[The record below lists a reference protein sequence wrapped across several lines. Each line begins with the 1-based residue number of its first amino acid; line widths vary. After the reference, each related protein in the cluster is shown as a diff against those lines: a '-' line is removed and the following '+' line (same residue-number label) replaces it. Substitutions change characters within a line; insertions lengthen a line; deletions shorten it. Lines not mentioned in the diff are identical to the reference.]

1 MDGDELAAMAQ
12 RLDHGYNQVDKLYYE
27 VARACGL
34 PECSYWMIYDI
45 VQHGGSR
52 PVAALCSE
60 WGYSKQTI
68 NSALKHL
75 SMRGLVDL
83 VYAEGSRK
91 NKVAQLTAEGT
102 RFSKRFIAPA
112 LDAEVKA
119 LSTLT
124 ATERKRFEALE
135 ISTMPRFRS
144 SSRSS
149 KKQFWKKLDNERRI
163 YMKTLVR
170 FLKPHKGLVALTL
183 LVLLID
189 NAGTLLVPTMLA
201 NMVNVGIT
209 SGSTEYILRNSLLML
224 GATAMASGGAVT
236 GSYLTARLASRVA
249 CDIRCAIYRKSLE
262 FSASDF
268 ERFGTGAMIT
278 RTLGDINVIQQA
290 IIMTCQL
297 VLPMPVLAVVGI
309 ILAFRIDYQMG
320 LMLLIAVA
328 IVMVLAVITVAKT
341 APIFI
346 RLQNF
351 IDRMNVVLRE
361 HIIGARVIRAFG
373 REEREEEREG
383 RVFGEYA
390 QNAIRVNYVF
400 SGLDCSCFFVMNMV
414 EVCVIWLGGNRVGAH
429 AMQIASISAV
439 LEYAILILFYIMT
452 AQMVMVTMPRAKA
465 CLERARE
472 VLELEPSIVDSA
484 DAKMPSVAA
493 EPARALA
500 GERDV
505 VARFDHASFR
515 FADADQDTLHD
526 LTFSCR
532 RGQTTAIIGST
543 GSGKSTV
550 AKLLL
555 RLHDITRGR
564 VLLGERDVRD
574 ITQRELR
581 AHISYVPQKAWLFSG
596 TVASNLRD
604 GLPDA
609 TEEQMRHALDIA
621 QSQFVYDLERGL
633 DAAVAQGGT
642 NFSGGQR
649 QRLAIARAIIKPADL
664 YIFDDSF
671 SALDF
676 KTDAAL
682 RAALTQ
688 EMRGAALLIIAQRIS
703 TILHADQIIVLKDGE
718 VVGQGRH
725 EELMETC
732 EVYRAIAE
740 SQMRG
745 GEAHE

>member
-1 MDGDELAAMAQ
+1 
-12 RLDHGYNQVDKLYYE
+12 
-27 VARACGL
+27 
-34 PECSYWMIYDI
+34 
-45 VQHGGSR
+45 
-52 PVAALCSE
+52 
-60 WGYSKQTI
+60 
-68 NSALKHL
+68 
-75 SMRGLVDL
+75 
-83 VYAEGSRK
+83 
-91 NKVAQLTAEGT
+91 
-102 RFSKRFIAPA
+102 
-112 LDAEVKA
+112 
-119 LSTLT
+119 
-124 ATERKRFEALE
+124 
-135 ISTMPRFRS
+135 
-144 SSRSS
+144 
-149 KKQFWKKLDNERRI
+149 
-163 YMKTLVR
+163 MKTLVR
-170 FLKPHKGLVALTL
+170 FLKPHKGLIALTL

-209 SGSTEYILRNSLLML
+209 TGSTEYLLNNGLLML

-236 GSYLTARLASRVA
+236 GSYLAARLASRVA

-268 ERFGTGAMIT
+268 DRFGTGAMIT

-290 IIMTCQL
+290 IIMTCQM
-297 VLPMPVLAVVGI
+297 VLPMPVLSVVGI
-309 ILAFRIDYQMG
+309 ILAFKIDYQMG
-320 LMLLIAVA
+320 LMLLIAVG
-328 IVMVLAVITVAKT
+328 IVMVLAVVTVAKT

-346 RLQNF
+346 HLQNF
-351 IDRMNVVLRE
+351 IDNMNVVLRE
-361 HIIGARVIRAFG
+361 NIIGARVIRAFG
-373 REEREEEREG
+373 REKHEEQREG
-383 RVFGEYA
+383 RVFEDYA

-414 EVCVIWLGGNRVGAH
+414 EVCVIRLGGNRVGAH

-439 LEYAILILFYIMT
+439 LEYAILILFFIMT
-452 AQMVMVTMPRAKA
+452 AQMVMVAMPRAKA
-465 CLERARE
+465 CLDRARE
-472 VLELEPSIVDSA
+472 VLDLEPSIVDTE
-484 DAKMPSVAA
+484 DAKASSAA
-493 EPARALA
+493 STSACAHPD
-500 GERDV
+500 ERDV

-515 FADADQDTLHD
+515 FDDADEDTLHD
-526 LTFSCR
+526 LDFCCR

-555 RLHDITRGR
+555 RLHDVTRGR
-564 VLLGERDVRD
+564 VLLGGCDVRD
-574 ITQRELR
+574 AAQRDLR
-581 AHISYVPQKAWLFSG
+581 ARISYVPQKAWLFSG

-604 GLPDA
+604 GLPNA
-609 TEEQMRHALDIA
+609 TKGQMRHALDVA
-621 QSQFVYDLERGL
+621 QSQFVYDLAGGL
-633 DAAVAQGGT
+633 DAVVAQGGT

-688 EMRGAALLIIAQRIS
+688 EMRDAALVIIAQRIS

>member
-1 MDGDELAAMAQ
+1 
-12 RLDHGYNQVDKLYYE
+12 
-27 VARACGL
+27 
-34 PECSYWMIYDI
+34 
-45 VQHGGSR
+45 
-52 PVAALCSE
+52 
-60 WGYSKQTI
+60 
-68 NSALKHL
+68 
-75 SMRGLVDL
+75 
-83 VYAEGSRK
+83 
-91 NKVAQLTAEGT
+91 
-102 RFSKRFIAPA
+102 
-112 LDAEVKA
+112 
-119 LSTLT
+119 
-124 ATERKRFEALE
+124 
-135 ISTMPRFRS
+135 
-144 SSRSS
+144 
-149 KKQFWKKLDNERRI
+149 
-163 YMKTLVR
+163 MKTLVR

-361 HIIGARVIRAFG
+361 NIIGARVIRAFG
-373 REEREEEREG
+373 REKREEEREG

-429 AMQIASISAV
+429 AVQIASISAV
-439 LEYAILILFYIMT
+439 LEYAILILFFIMM

-465 CLERARE
+465 CLDRARE
-472 VLELEPSIVDSA
+472 VLELEPSIADSV
-484 DAKMPSVAA
+484 DAKPLSTAVPAQGGA
-493 EPARALA
+493 E
-500 GERDV
+500 DV

-515 FADADQDTLHD
+515 FADADEDTLHD
-526 LTFSCR
+526 LNFCCR

-564 VLLGERDVRD
+564 VLLGDRDVRD
-574 ITQRELR
+574 VTQQDLR
-581 AHISYVPQKAWLFSG
+581 TRVSYVPQKAWLFSG

-609 TEEQMRHALDIA
+609 TEEQMRHALDVA
-621 QSQFVYDLERGL
+621 QSQFVYSLEGGL

-688 EMRGAALLIIAQRIS
+688 EMRDSALLIIAQRIS

-740 SQMRG
+740 SQMKG

>member
-1 MDGDELAAMAQ
+1 
-12 RLDHGYNQVDKLYYE
+12 
-27 VARACGL
+27 
-34 PECSYWMIYDI
+34 
-45 VQHGGSR
+45 
-52 PVAALCSE
+52 
-60 WGYSKQTI
+60 
-68 NSALKHL
+68 
-75 SMRGLVDL
+75 
-83 VYAEGSRK
+83 
-91 NKVAQLTAEGT
+91 
-102 RFSKRFIAPA
+102 
-112 LDAEVKA
+112 
-119 LSTLT
+119 
-124 ATERKRFEALE
+124 
-135 ISTMPRFRS
+135 
-144 SSRSS
+144 
-149 KKQFWKKLDNERRI
+149 
-163 YMKTLVR
+163 MKTLVR

-183 LVLLID
+183 LIMLID

-209 SGSTEYILRNSLLML
+209 SGSTEYLLRNGLLML
-224 GATAMASGGAVT
+224 GATAMASGGAVS
-236 GSYLTARLASRVA
+236 GSYLAARLASRVA

-268 ERFGTGAMIT
+268 DRFGTGAMIT

-290 IIMTCQL
+290 IIMTCQM

-328 IVMVLAVITVAKT
+328 IVLVLAVITVAKT

-361 HIIGARVIRAFG
+361 NIIGARVIRAFG
-373 REEREEEREG
+373 REQREEEREG

-439 LEYAILILFYIMT
+439 LEYAILILFFIMT

-465 CLERARE
+465 CLDRARE
-472 VLELEPSIVDSA
+472 VLELESSIVDSA
-484 DAKMPSVAA
+484 DAKAPSVAA
-493 EPARALA
+493 APACVLA

-505 VARFDHASFR
+505 VARFDRASFR

-532 RGQTTAIIGST
+532 RGQTTAIIGPT

-555 RLHDITRGR
+555 RFHDSTRGR

-574 ITQRELR
+574 IAQRELR
-581 AHISYVPQKAWLFSG
+581 ARISYVSQKAWLFSG
-596 TVASNLRD
+596 SVASNLRD

-609 TEEQMRHALDIA
+609 TEEQMRHALDVA
-621 QSQFVYDLERGL
+621 QSQFVYDLEHGL

-682 RAALTQ
+682 RAALTR
-688 EMRGAALLIIAQRIS
+688 EMRGSALLIIAQRIS
-703 TILHADQIIVLKDGE
+703 TILYADQIIVLKDGE

>member
-1 MDGDELAAMAQ
+1 
-12 RLDHGYNQVDKLYYE
+12 
-27 VARACGL
+27 
-34 PECSYWMIYDI
+34 
-45 VQHGGSR
+45 
-52 PVAALCSE
+52 
-60 WGYSKQTI
+60 
-68 NSALKHL
+68 
-75 SMRGLVDL
+75 
-83 VYAEGSRK
+83 
-91 NKVAQLTAEGT
+91 
-102 RFSKRFIAPA
+102 
-112 LDAEVKA
+112 
-119 LSTLT
+119 
-124 ATERKRFEALE
+124 
-135 ISTMPRFRS
+135 
-144 SSRSS
+144 
-149 KKQFWKKLDNERRI
+149 
-163 YMKTLVR
+163 MKTLVR
-170 FLKPHKGLVALTL
+170 FLKPHKGLIALTL

-209 SGSTEYILRNSLLML
+209 TGSTEYLLNNGLLML

-236 GSYLTARLASRVA
+236 GSYLAARLASRVA

-268 ERFGTGAMIT
+268 DRFGTGAMIT

-290 IIMTCQL
+290 IIMTCQM
-297 VLPMPVLAVVGI
+297 VLPMPVLSVVGI
-309 ILAFRIDYQMG
+309 ILAFKIDYQMG
-320 LMLLIAVA
+320 LMLLIAVG
-328 IVMVLAVITVAKT
+328 IVMVLAVVTVAKT

-346 RLQNF
+346 YLQNF
-351 IDRMNVVLRE
+351 IDNMNVVLRE
-361 HIIGARVIRAFG
+361 NIIGARVIRAFG
-373 REEREEEREG
+373 REKHEEQREG
-383 RVFGEYA
+383 RVFEDYA

-439 LEYAILILFYIMT
+439 LEYAILILFFIMT

-465 CLERARE
+465 CLDRARE
-472 VLELEPSIVDSA
+472 VLDLEPSIVDTE
-484 DAKMPSVAA
+484 DAKASSAVST
-493 EPARALA
+493 PACAHPD
-500 GERDV
+500 EQDV

-515 FADADQDTLHD
+515 FDDADEDTLHD
-526 LTFSCR
+526 FDFCCR

-555 RLHDITRGR
+555 RLHDVTRGR
-564 VLLGERDVRD
+564 VLLGGCDVRD
-574 ITQRELR
+574 ITQRDLR
-581 AHISYVPQKAWLFSG
+581 ARISYVPQKAWLFSG

-604 GLPDA
+604 GLPNA
-609 TEEQMRHALDIA
+609 TEDQMRHALDVA
-621 QSQFVYDLERGL
+621 QSQFVYDLAGGL
-633 DAAVAQGGT
+633 DAVVAQGGT

-688 EMRGAALLIIAQRIS
+688 EMRDAALVIIAQRIS

-745 GEAHE
+745 GEEHE

>member
-1 MDGDELAAMAQ
+1 
-12 RLDHGYNQVDKLYYE
+12 
-27 VARACGL
+27 
-34 PECSYWMIYDI
+34 
-45 VQHGGSR
+45 
-52 PVAALCSE
+52 
-60 WGYSKQTI
+60 
-68 NSALKHL
+68 
-75 SMRGLVDL
+75 
-83 VYAEGSRK
+83 
-91 NKVAQLTAEGT
+91 
-102 RFSKRFIAPA
+102 
-112 LDAEVKA
+112 
-119 LSTLT
+119 
-124 ATERKRFEALE
+124 
-135 ISTMPRFRS
+135 
-144 SSRSS
+144 
-149 KKQFWKKLDNERRI
+149 
-163 YMKTLVR
+163 MKTLVR

-183 LVLLID
+183 LILLID

-209 SGSTEYILRNSLLML
+209 SGSTEYILRNGLLML

-290 IIMTCQL
+290 IIMTCQM

-346 RLQNF
+346 RLQSF
-351 IDRMNVVLRE
+351 VDRMNVVLRE
-361 HIIGARVIRAFG
+361 NIVGARVIRAFG
-373 REEREEEREG
+373 REQREEQREG
-383 RVFGEYA
+383 RVFEDYA
-390 QNAIRVNYVF
+390 QNATRVNYVF

-439 LEYAILILFYIMT
+439 LEYAILILFFIMM

-465 CLERARE
+465 CLDRARE

-484 DAKMPSVAA
+484 DAKVPLAVAA
-493 EPARALA
+493 PARALA

-515 FADADQDTLHD
+515 FADADEDTLHD

-581 AHISYVPQKAWLFSG
+581 ARVSYVPQKAWLFSG

-609 TEEQMRHALDIA
+609 TEEQMRHALDVA
-621 QSQFVYDLERGL
+621 QSQFVYNLERGL

-688 EMRGAALLIIAQRIS
+688 EMRGSALLIIAQRIS

>member
-1 MDGDELAAMAQ
+1 
-12 RLDHGYNQVDKLYYE
+12 
-27 VARACGL
+27 
-34 PECSYWMIYDI
+34 
-45 VQHGGSR
+45 
-52 PVAALCSE
+52 
-60 WGYSKQTI
+60 
-68 NSALKHL
+68 
-75 SMRGLVDL
+75 
-83 VYAEGSRK
+83 
-91 NKVAQLTAEGT
+91 
-102 RFSKRFIAPA
+102 
-112 LDAEVKA
+112 
-119 LSTLT
+119 
-124 ATERKRFEALE
+124 
-135 ISTMPRFRS
+135 
-144 SSRSS
+144 
-149 KKQFWKKLDNERRI
+149 
-163 YMKTLVR
+163 MKTLVR
-170 FLKPHKGLVALTL
+170 FLKPHKGLVALAL
-183 LVLLID
+183 LILLID

-201 NMVNVGIT
+201 NMVNTGIT
-209 SGSTEYILRNSLLML
+209 SGSTEYILRNGLLML

-290 IIMTCQL
+290 IIMTCQM

-361 HIIGARVIRAFG
+361 NIIGARVIRAFG
-373 REEREEEREG
+373 REKREEEREG

-400 SGLDCSCFFVMNMV
+400 SGLDCSCFFVINMV

-429 AMQIASISAV
+429 AMQIASTSAV

-452 AQMVMVTMPRAKA
+452 AQMVMVAMPRAKA
-465 CLERARE
+465 CLDRARE
-472 VLELEPSIVDSA
+472 VLELEPSIVDSV
-484 DAKMPSVAA
+484 DARDLSVAA
-493 EPARALA
+493 APACVLA

-515 FADADQDTLHD
+515 FDDADEDTLHD
-526 LTFSCR
+526 LDFCCR

-564 VLLGERDVRD
+564 VLLGDRDVRD

-581 AHISYVPQKAWLFSG
+581 ARVSYVPQKAWLFSG

-609 TEEQMRHALDIA
+609 TEEQMRHALDVA
-621 QSQFVYDLERGL
+621 QSQFVYDLGRGL
-633 DAAVAQGGT
+633 DAVVAQGGT

-688 EMRGAALLIIAQRIS
+688 EMRDSALLIIAQRIS

-740 SQMRG
+740 SQMKG

>member
-1 MDGDELAAMAQ
+1 
-12 RLDHGYNQVDKLYYE
+12 
-27 VARACGL
+27 
-34 PECSYWMIYDI
+34 
-45 VQHGGSR
+45 
-52 PVAALCSE
+52 
-60 WGYSKQTI
+60 
-68 NSALKHL
+68 
-75 SMRGLVDL
+75 
-83 VYAEGSRK
+83 
-91 NKVAQLTAEGT
+91 
-102 RFSKRFIAPA
+102 
-112 LDAEVKA
+112 
-119 LSTLT
+119 
-124 ATERKRFEALE
+124 
-135 ISTMPRFRS
+135 
-144 SSRSS
+144 
-149 KKQFWKKLDNERRI
+149 
-163 YMKTLVR
+163 MKTLVR
-170 FLKPHKGLVALTL
+170 FLKPHKRLVALML

-209 SGSTEYILRNSLLML
+209 SGSTEYLLRNGLLML

-236 GSYLTARLASRVA
+236 GSYLAARLASRVA

-278 RTLGDINVIQQA
+278 RTLGDLNVIQQA
-290 IIMTCQL
+290 IIMTCQM

-346 RLQNF
+346 RLQGF

-361 HIIGARVIRAFG
+361 NIIGARVIRAFG
-373 REEREEEREG
+373 REKREEEREG
-383 RVFGEYA
+383 RVFEDYA

-429 AMQIASISAV
+429 AVQIASISAV
-439 LEYAILILFYIMT
+439 LEYAILILFFIMM

-465 CLERARE
+465 CLDRARE
-472 VLELEPSIVDSA
+472 VLELEPSIADSV
-484 DAKMPSVAA
+484 DAKPLSTAVPAQGGA
-493 EPARALA
+493 E
-500 GERDV
+500 DV

-515 FADADQDTLHD
+515 FADADEDTLHD
-526 LTFSCR
+526 LNFCCR

-564 VLLGERDVRD
+564 VLLGDRDVRD
-574 ITQRELR
+574 VTQQDLR
-581 AHISYVPQKAWLFSG
+581 TRVSYVPQKAWLFSG

-609 TEEQMRHALDIA
+609 TEEQMRHALDVA
-621 QSQFVYDLERGL
+621 QSQFVYSLEGGL

-664 YIFDDSF
+664 YVFDDSF

-688 EMRGAALLIIAQRIS
+688 EMRDSALLIIAQRIS

-740 SQMRG
+740 SQMKG

>member
-1 MDGDELAAMAQ
+1 
-12 RLDHGYNQVDKLYYE
+12 
-27 VARACGL
+27 
-34 PECSYWMIYDI
+34 
-45 VQHGGSR
+45 
-52 PVAALCSE
+52 
-60 WGYSKQTI
+60 
-68 NSALKHL
+68 
-75 SMRGLVDL
+75 
-83 VYAEGSRK
+83 
-91 NKVAQLTAEGT
+91 
-102 RFSKRFIAPA
+102 
-112 LDAEVKA
+112 
-119 LSTLT
+119 
-124 ATERKRFEALE
+124 
-135 ISTMPRFRS
+135 
-144 SSRSS
+144 
-149 KKQFWKKLDNERRI
+149 
-163 YMKTLVR
+163 MKTLVR
-170 FLKPHKGLVALTL
+170 FLKPHKELVVLTL

-209 SGSTEYILRNSLLML
+209 SGSTEYLLCNGLLML
-224 GATAMASGGAVT
+224 GATAMASGGAVS
-236 GSYLTARLASRVA
+236 GSYLAARLASRVA

-262 FSASDF
+262 FSANDF
-268 ERFGTGAMIT
+268 DRFGTGAMIT

-290 IIMTCQL
+290 IIMTCQM

-346 RLQNF
+346 RLQSF
-351 IDRMNVVLRE
+351 VDRMNVVLRE
-361 HIIGARVIRAFG
+361 NIVGARVIRAFG
-373 REEREEEREG
+373 REQREEQREG
-383 RVFGEYA
+383 RVFEDYA

-439 LEYAILILFYIMT
+439 LEYAILILFFIMM

-465 CLERARE
+465 CLDRARE
-472 VLELEPSIVDSA
+472 VLELESSIVDSA
-484 DAKMPSVAA
+484 DAKAPLAA
-493 EPARALA
+493 AAPACAFA

-555 RLHDITRGR
+555 RLHDSTHGR

-574 ITQRELR
+574 IAQRELR
-581 AHISYVPQKAWLFSG
+581 ARVSYVPQKAWLFSG
-596 TVASNLRD
+596 TVASNLQD

-609 TEEQMRHALDIA
+609 TEEQMRHALDVA
-621 QSQFVYDLERGL
+621 QSQFVYDLEHGL

-688 EMRGAALLIIAQRIS
+688 EMCDSALLIIAQRIS

-718 VVGQGRH
+718 VVGQGSH

>member
-1 MDGDELAAMAQ
+1 
-12 RLDHGYNQVDKLYYE
+12 
-27 VARACGL
+27 
-34 PECSYWMIYDI
+34 
-45 VQHGGSR
+45 
-52 PVAALCSE
+52 
-60 WGYSKQTI
+60 
-68 NSALKHL
+68 
-75 SMRGLVDL
+75 
-83 VYAEGSRK
+83 
-91 NKVAQLTAEGT
+91 
-102 RFSKRFIAPA
+102 
-112 LDAEVKA
+112 
-119 LSTLT
+119 
-124 ATERKRFEALE
+124 
-135 ISTMPRFRS
+135 
-144 SSRSS
+144 
-149 KKQFWKKLDNERRI
+149 
-163 YMKTLVR
+163 MKTLVR

-183 LVLLID
+183 LILLID

-268 ERFGTGAMIT
+268 ERFGTGALIT

-290 IIMTCQL
+290 IIMPCHM

-346 RLQNF
+346 RLQSF
-351 IDRMNVVLRE
+351 VDRMNVVLRE
-361 HIIGARVIRAFG
+361 NIVGARVIRAFG
-373 REEREEEREG
+373 REQREEQREG
-383 RVFGEYA
+383 RVFEDYA

-439 LEYAILILFYIMT
+439 LEYAILILFFIMM

-465 CLERARE
+465 CLDRARE

-484 DAKMPSVAA
+484 DAKVPLAVAA
-493 EPARALA
+493 PARALA

-515 FADADQDTLHD
+515 FADAAEDTLHD

-581 AHISYVPQKAWLFSG
+581 ARVSYVPQKAWLFSG

-609 TEEQMRHALDIA
+609 TEEQMRHALDVA

>member
-1 MDGDELAAMAQ
+1 
-12 RLDHGYNQVDKLYYE
+12 
-27 VARACGL
+27 
-34 PECSYWMIYDI
+34 
-45 VQHGGSR
+45 
-52 PVAALCSE
+52 
-60 WGYSKQTI
+60 
-68 NSALKHL
+68 
-75 SMRGLVDL
+75 
-83 VYAEGSRK
+83 
-91 NKVAQLTAEGT
+91 
-102 RFSKRFIAPA
+102 
-112 LDAEVKA
+112 
-119 LSTLT
+119 
-124 ATERKRFEALE
+124 
-135 ISTMPRFRS
+135 
-144 SSRSS
+144 
-149 KKQFWKKLDNERRI
+149 
-163 YMKTLVR
+163 MKTLVR

-183 LVLLID
+183 LILLID

-201 NMVNVGIT
+201 NMVNTGIT
-209 SGSTEYILRNSLLML
+209 SGSTEYILRNGLLML

-290 IIMTCQL
+290 IIMTCQM

-361 HIIGARVIRAFG
+361 NIIGARVIRAFG
-373 REEREEEREG
+373 REKREEEREG

-400 SGLDCSCFFVMNMV
+400 SGLDCSCFFVINMV

-429 AMQIASISAV
+429 AMQIASTSAV

-452 AQMVMVTMPRAKA
+452 AQMVMVAMPRAKA
-465 CLERARE
+465 CLDRARE
-472 VLELEPSIVDSA
+472 VLELEPSIVDSVGA
-484 DAKMPSVAA
+484 RDLSVAA
-493 EPARALA
+493 APARVLA

-515 FADADQDTLHD
+515 FDDADEDTLHD
-526 LTFSCR
+526 LDFCCR

-564 VLLGERDVRD
+564 VLLGDRDVRD

-581 AHISYVPQKAWLFSG
+581 ARVSYVPQKAWLFSG

-609 TEEQMRHALDIA
+609 TEEQMRHALDVA
-621 QSQFVYDLERGL
+621 QSQFVYGLGRGL
-633 DAAVAQGGT
+633 DAVVAQGGT

-688 EMRGAALLIIAQRIS
+688 EMRNSALLIIAQRIS

-740 SQMRG
+740 SQMKG

>member
-1 MDGDELAAMAQ
+1 
-12 RLDHGYNQVDKLYYE
+12 
-27 VARACGL
+27 
-34 PECSYWMIYDI
+34 
-45 VQHGGSR
+45 
-52 PVAALCSE
+52 
-60 WGYSKQTI
+60 
-68 NSALKHL
+68 
-75 SMRGLVDL
+75 
-83 VYAEGSRK
+83 
-91 NKVAQLTAEGT
+91 
-102 RFSKRFIAPA
+102 
-112 LDAEVKA
+112 
-119 LSTLT
+119 
-124 ATERKRFEALE
+124 
-135 ISTMPRFRS
+135 
-144 SSRSS
+144 
-149 KKQFWKKLDNERRI
+149 
-163 YMKTLVR
+163 MKTLVR

-183 LVLLID
+183 LILLID

-209 SGSTEYILRNSLLML
+209 SGSTEYILRNGLLML

-268 ERFGTGAMIT
+268 EHFGTGAMIT

-290 IIMTCQL
+290 IIMTCQM

-346 RLQNF
+346 RLQSF
-351 IDRMNVVLRE
+351 VDRMNVVLRE
-361 HIIGARVIRAFG
+361 NIVGARVIRAFG
-373 REEREEEREG
+373 REQREEQREG
-383 RVFGEYA
+383 RVFEDYA

-439 LEYAILILFYIMT
+439 LEYAILILFFIMM

-465 CLERARE
+465 CLDRARE

-484 DAKMPSVAA
+484 DAKVPLAVAA
-493 EPARALA
+493 PARALA

-515 FADADQDTLHD
+515 FADADEDTLHD

-581 AHISYVPQKAWLFSG
+581 ARVSYVPQKAWLFSG

-609 TEEQMRHALDIA
+609 TEEQMRHALDVA

-688 EMRGAALLIIAQRIS
+688 EMRGSALLIIAQRIS

>member
-1 MDGDELAAMAQ
+1 
-12 RLDHGYNQVDKLYYE
+12 
-27 VARACGL
+27 
-34 PECSYWMIYDI
+34 
-45 VQHGGSR
+45 
-52 PVAALCSE
+52 
-60 WGYSKQTI
+60 
-68 NSALKHL
+68 
-75 SMRGLVDL
+75 
-83 VYAEGSRK
+83 
-91 NKVAQLTAEGT
+91 
-102 RFSKRFIAPA
+102 
-112 LDAEVKA
+112 
-119 LSTLT
+119 
-124 ATERKRFEALE
+124 
-135 ISTMPRFRS
+135 
-144 SSRSS
+144 
-149 KKQFWKKLDNERRI
+149 
-163 YMKTLVR
+163 MKTLVR
-170 FLKPHKGLVALTL
+170 FLKPHRKLVALTL
-183 LVLLID
+183 LILLID

-201 NMVNVGIT
+201 NMVNVGIA
-209 SGSTEYILRNSLLML
+209 SGSTEYILRNGLLML

-236 GSYLTARLASRVA
+236 GSYLAARLASRVA

-278 RTLGDINVIQQA
+278 RTLGDVNVIQQA
-290 IIMTCQL
+290 IIMTCQM

-361 HIIGARVIRAFG
+361 NIIGARVIRAFG
-373 REEREEEREG
+373 REKREEEREG

-400 SGLDCSCFFVMNMV
+400 SGLDCSCFFVINMV

-465 CLERARE
+465 CLDRARE
-472 VLELEPSIVDSA
+472 VLELEPSIVDSV
-484 DAKMPSVAA
+484 DARDLSVAA
-493 EPARALA
+493 APARALA

-515 FADADQDTLHD
+515 FADADEDTLHD
-526 LTFSCR
+526 LNFCCR
-532 RGQTTAIIGST
+532 RGETTAIIGST

-555 RLHDITRGR
+555 RLHDITRGH
-564 VLLGERDVRD
+564 VLLGNRDVRD

-581 AHISYVPQKAWLFSG
+581 ARVSYVPQKAWLFSG

-609 TEEQMRHALDIA
+609 TEEQMRHALDVA
-621 QSQFVYDLERGL
+621 QSQFVYDLGRGL

-682 RAALTQ
+682 RAALTR
-688 EMRGAALLIIAQRIS
+688 EMRDSALLIIAQRIS

-732 EVYRAIAE
+732 EEYRAIAE
-740 SQMRG
+740 SQMKG

>member
-1 MDGDELAAMAQ
+1 
-12 RLDHGYNQVDKLYYE
+12 
-27 VARACGL
+27 
-34 PECSYWMIYDI
+34 
-45 VQHGGSR
+45 
-52 PVAALCSE
+52 
-60 WGYSKQTI
+60 
-68 NSALKHL
+68 
-75 SMRGLVDL
+75 
-83 VYAEGSRK
+83 
-91 NKVAQLTAEGT
+91 
-102 RFSKRFIAPA
+102 
-112 LDAEVKA
+112 
-119 LSTLT
+119 
-124 ATERKRFEALE
+124 
-135 ISTMPRFRS
+135 
-144 SSRSS
+144 
-149 KKQFWKKLDNERRI
+149 
-163 YMKTLVR
+163 MKTLVR

-183 LVLLID
+183 LILLID

-201 NMVNVGIT
+201 NMVNVGIA
-209 SGSTEYILRNSLLML
+209 SGSTEYILRNGLLML

-290 IIMTCQL
+290 IIMTCQM

-346 RLQNF
+346 RLQSF
-351 IDRMNVVLRE
+351 VDRMNVVLRE
-361 HIIGARVIRAFG
+361 NIVGARVIRAFG
-373 REEREEEREG
+373 REQREEQREG
-383 RVFGEYA
+383 RVFEDYA

-439 LEYAILILFYIMT
+439 LEYAILILFFIMM

-465 CLERARE
+465 CLDRARE

-484 DAKMPSVAA
+484 DAKVPLAVAA
-493 EPARALA
+493 PARALA

-515 FADADQDTLHD
+515 FADADEDTLHD

-581 AHISYVPQKAWLFSG
+581 ARVSYVPQKAWLFSG

-609 TEEQMRHALDIA
+609 TEEQMRHALDVA

-688 EMRGAALLIIAQRIS
+688 EMRGSALLIIAQRIS

>member
-1 MDGDELAAMAQ
+1 
-12 RLDHGYNQVDKLYYE
+12 
-27 VARACGL
+27 
-34 PECSYWMIYDI
+34 
-45 VQHGGSR
+45 
-52 PVAALCSE
+52 
-60 WGYSKQTI
+60 
-68 NSALKHL
+68 
-75 SMRGLVDL
+75 
-83 VYAEGSRK
+83 
-91 NKVAQLTAEGT
+91 
-102 RFSKRFIAPA
+102 
-112 LDAEVKA
+112 
-119 LSTLT
+119 
-124 ATERKRFEALE
+124 
-135 ISTMPRFRS
+135 
-144 SSRSS
+144 
-149 KKQFWKKLDNERRI
+149 
-163 YMKTLVR
+163 MKTLVR

-183 LVLLID
+183 LILLID

-209 SGSTEYILRNSLLML
+209 SGSTEYILRNGLLML

-290 IIMTCQL
+290 IIMTCQM

-346 RLQNF
+346 RLQSF
-351 IDRMNVVLRE
+351 VDRMNVVLRE
-361 HIIGARVIRAFG
+361 NIVGARVIRAFG
-373 REEREEEREG
+373 REQREEQREG
-383 RVFGEYA
+383 RVFEDYA

-439 LEYAILILFYIMT
+439 LEYAILILFFIMM

-465 CLERARE
+465 CLDRARE

-484 DAKMPSVAA
+484 DAKVPLAVAA
-493 EPARALA
+493 PARALA

-515 FADADQDTLHD
+515 FADADEDTLHD

-581 AHISYVPQKAWLFSG
+581 ARVSYVPQKAWLFSG

-609 TEEQMRHALDIA
+609 TEEQMRHALDVA

-688 EMRGAALLIIAQRIS
+688 EMRGSALLIIAQRIS

-718 VVGQGRH
+718 VVGQGHH

-732 EVYRAIAE
+732 EAYRAIAE

>member
-1 MDGDELAAMAQ
+1 
-12 RLDHGYNQVDKLYYE
+12 
-27 VARACGL
+27 
-34 PECSYWMIYDI
+34 
-45 VQHGGSR
+45 
-52 PVAALCSE
+52 
-60 WGYSKQTI
+60 
-68 NSALKHL
+68 
-75 SMRGLVDL
+75 
-83 VYAEGSRK
+83 
-91 NKVAQLTAEGT
+91 
-102 RFSKRFIAPA
+102 
-112 LDAEVKA
+112 
-119 LSTLT
+119 
-124 ATERKRFEALE
+124 
-135 ISTMPRFRS
+135 
-144 SSRSS
+144 
-149 KKQFWKKLDNERRI
+149 
-163 YMKTLVR
+163 MKTLVR

-183 LVLLID
+183 LILLID

-201 NMVNVGIT
+201 NMVNVGIA
-209 SGSTEYILRNSLLML
+209 SGSTEYILRNGLLML

-278 RTLGDINVIQQA
+278 RTLGDINVIQQV
-290 IIMTCQL
+290 IIMTCQM

-346 RLQNF
+346 RLQSF
-351 IDRMNVVLRE
+351 VDRMNVVLRE
-361 HIIGARVIRAFG
+361 NIVGARVIRAFG
-373 REEREEEREG
+373 REQREEQREG
-383 RVFGEYA
+383 RVFEDYA

-439 LEYAILILFYIMT
+439 LEYAILILFFIMM

-465 CLERARE
+465 CLDRARE

-484 DAKMPSVAA
+484 DAKVPLVVAA
-493 EPARALA
+493 PARALA

-515 FADADQDTLHD
+515 FADADEDTLHD

-581 AHISYVPQKAWLFSG
+581 ARVSYVPQKAWLFSG

-609 TEEQMRHALDIA
+609 TEEQMRHALDVA
-621 QSQFVYDLERGL
+621 QSQFVYNLERGL

-688 EMRGAALLIIAQRIS
+688 EMRGSALLIIAQRIS

>member
-1 MDGDELAAMAQ
+1 
-12 RLDHGYNQVDKLYYE
+12 
-27 VARACGL
+27 
-34 PECSYWMIYDI
+34 
-45 VQHGGSR
+45 
-52 PVAALCSE
+52 
-60 WGYSKQTI
+60 
-68 NSALKHL
+68 
-75 SMRGLVDL
+75 
-83 VYAEGSRK
+83 
-91 NKVAQLTAEGT
+91 
-102 RFSKRFIAPA
+102 
-112 LDAEVKA
+112 
-119 LSTLT
+119 
-124 ATERKRFEALE
+124 
-135 ISTMPRFRS
+135 
-144 SSRSS
+144 
-149 KKQFWKKLDNERRI
+149 
-163 YMKTLVR
+163 MKTLVR

-183 LVLLID
+183 LILLID

-209 SGSTEYILRNSLLML
+209 SGSTEYILRNGLLML

-249 CDIRCAIYRKSLE
+249 CDIRCTIYRKSLE

-278 RTLGDINVIQQA
+278 RTLGDINVVQQA
-290 IIMTCQL
+290 IIMTCQM

-346 RLQNF
+346 RLQSF
-351 IDRMNVVLRE
+351 VDRMNVVLRE
-361 HIIGARVIRAFG
+361 NIVGARVIRAFG
-373 REEREEEREG
+373 REQREEQREG
-383 RVFGEYA
+383 RVFEDYA

-439 LEYAILILFYIMT
+439 LEYAILILFFIMM

-465 CLERARE
+465 CLDRARE

-484 DAKMPSVAA
+484 DAKVPLAVAA
-493 EPARALA
+493 PARALA

-515 FADADQDTLHD
+515 FADADEDTLHD

-581 AHISYVPQKAWLFSG
+581 ARVSYVPQKAWLFSG

-609 TEEQMRHALDIA
+609 TEEQMRHALDVA

-688 EMRGAALLIIAQRIS
+688 EMRGSALLIIAQRIS

>member
-1 MDGDELAAMAQ
+1 
-12 RLDHGYNQVDKLYYE
+12 
-27 VARACGL
+27 
-34 PECSYWMIYDI
+34 
-45 VQHGGSR
+45 
-52 PVAALCSE
+52 
-60 WGYSKQTI
+60 
-68 NSALKHL
+68 
-75 SMRGLVDL
+75 
-83 VYAEGSRK
+83 
-91 NKVAQLTAEGT
+91 
-102 RFSKRFIAPA
+102 
-112 LDAEVKA
+112 
-119 LSTLT
+119 
-124 ATERKRFEALE
+124 
-135 ISTMPRFRS
+135 
-144 SSRSS
+144 
-149 KKQFWKKLDNERRI
+149 
-163 YMKTLVR
+163 MKTLVR

-183 LVLLID
+183 LILLID

-209 SGSTEYILRNSLLML
+209 SGSTEYILRNGLLML

-290 IIMTCQL
+290 IIMTCQM

-346 RLQNF
+346 RLQSF
-351 IDRMNVVLRE
+351 VDRMNVVLRE
-361 HIIGARVIRAFG
+361 NIIGARVIRAFG
-373 REEREEEREG
+373 REQREEQREG
-383 RVFGEYA
+383 RVFEDYA

-439 LEYAILILFYIMT
+439 LEYAILILFFIMM

-465 CLERARE
+465 CLDRARE

-484 DAKMPSVAA
+484 DAKVPLTVAA
-493 EPARALA
+493 PARALA

-515 FADADQDTLHD
+515 FADADEDTLHD

-581 AHISYVPQKAWLFSG
+581 ARVSYVPQKAWLFSG

-609 TEEQMRHALDIA
+609 TEEQMRHALDVA

-745 GEAHE
+745 GEVHE